1 MSRIAS
7 IAMYDMPRVRW
18 ANDALWAGVAAR
30 LRAAGMA
37 GVPET
42 LDRSLPLAEIWR
54 DPALLLAQTCGYP
67 LMTALS
73 GTVRPLAAPVYRWPG
88 CEGTTHRSL
97 IIVAEAS
104 SFRALAD
111 LRGGRAAVNGVDSN
125 SGMNLFRHALAPL
138 AKDGRFFREVTVTG
152 SHLASLD
159 LVARGEAE
167 VAAIDCVTFGLAARH
182 RPELVVGV
190 RVIGATATSPSLP
203 FVTRADASDEEIAVL
218 SAALAG
224 AIADPALG
232 EAVAALGLTSVEPA
246 HVDDYAVVLGYE
258 QEAAEAGYPVL
269 R

>member
-7 IAMYDMPRVRW
+7 IAMYDMPWVRR

-42 LDRSLPLAEIWR
+42 LDRSRPLAEIWR

-67 LMTALS
+67 LMTALE
-73 GTVRPLAAPVYRWPG
+73 GVVRPVAAPVYRWPG
-88 CEGTTHRSL
+88 CEGATHRSV
-97 IIVAEAS
+97 IVVAEAS
-104 SFRALAD
+104 SVRALAD
-111 LRGGRAAVNGVDSN
+111 LRGGRAAVNGFDSN
-125 SGMNLFRHALAPL
+125 SGMNLFRQALTPL
-138 AKDGRFFREVTVTG
+138 EKDGRFFREVTVTG

-159 LVARGEAE
+159 RVAKGEAD

-182 RPELVVGV
+182 RPELVAGV
-190 RVIGATATSPSLP
+190 RVIGETATSPSLP
-203 FVTRADASDEEIAVL
+203 FVTRAGASDEEIAVL
-218 SAALAG
+218 REALSE

-232 EAVAALGLTSVEPA
+232 EAVAALGLTSVEP
-246 HVDDYAVVLGYE
+246 VRLEDYRVVLGYE
-258 QEAAEAGYPVL
+258 QEAVEAGYPVL